1 MINLFLKFFLSV
13 FYFIL
18 GGGGLVDLDIVCL
31 NDAKIKVHKVVMAA
45 ASSFF
50 RVRINLILNQ
60 RLSNCIYNMI
70 FAISSAF

>member
-1 MINLFLKFFLSV
+1 MKGVEQFKASFH
-13 FYFIL
+13 FIL

-50 RVRINLILNQ
+50 RVRINLNLNQ
-60 RLSNCIYNMI
+60 RFSNCIYKTMI
-70 FAISSAF
+70 FSISSAF